1 MERFLFT
8 LSFLLSRG
16 HAKNKEFSSLLTLN
30 IDTTI
35 SVDRARS
42 LYGER
47 DGDSC
52 KLVSS
57 IIIV

>member
-16 HAKNKEFSSLLTLN
+16 HAKNRFSFLLTLN